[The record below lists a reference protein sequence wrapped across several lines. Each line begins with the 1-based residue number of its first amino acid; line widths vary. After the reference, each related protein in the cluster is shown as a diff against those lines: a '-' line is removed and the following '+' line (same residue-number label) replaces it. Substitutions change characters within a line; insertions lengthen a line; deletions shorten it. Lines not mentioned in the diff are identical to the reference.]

1 MVEACLE
8 LVAYVS
14 FVGILKQASITSTRH
29 HFVIAAFVKILIHI
43 HTCIVQY
50 LLSILNSHPLEGFL
64 FGTKL

>member
-29 HFVIAAFVKILIHI
+29 HFVIAAFVKILIHT
-43 HTCIVQY
+43 HTCIQH
-50 LLSILNSHPLEGFL
+50 LLSILNSHPLEEFL